1 MTVTQFLVAL
11 ALGAGAIALWINNRF
26 PGIAP
31 GRMVIAFVHVGIAMV
46 IGMALVPAID
56 AFVEASAAAHAGDRD
71 HVRRRVPGAR
81 LRVAHLDLGHPHR
94 AGRDAPVSLAQLRTR
109 PSQLYE

>member
-31 GRMVIAFVHVGIAMV
+31 GRIATAMIHVGVAMV
-46 IGMALVPAID
+46 IGVALVPAID
-56 AFVEASAAAHAGDRD
+56 AFVEASVSPLMRAILITFVVGLPALIYALLTSIWVILIAQ
-71 HVRRRVPGAR
+71 GAMR
-81 LRVAHLDLGHPHR
+81 GLR
-94 AGRDAPVSLAQLRTR
+94 
-109 PSQLYE
+109 

>member
-31 GRMVIAFVHVGIAMV
+31 ARMVVAFVHVGIAMV

-56 AFVEASAAAHAGDRD
+56 AFVEAS
-71 HVRRRVPGAR
+71 VSP
-81 LRVAHLDLGHPHR
+81 LTR
-94 AGRDAPVSLAQLRTR
+94 AIVITFVVGLPAPVYALLTSIWVILIAQGAMRR
-109 PSQLYE
+109 YR

>member
-26 PGIAP
+26 PGLAP
-31 GRMVIAFVHVGIAMV
+31 GRMVVAFIHVGIAMV

-56 AFVEASAAAHAGDRD
+56 AFVEASVSPLMRAIVITFLVGLPALIYALLTSIWIIFIAQSAMKM
-71 HVRRRVPGAR
+71 RR
-81 LRVAHLDLGHPHR
+81 
-94 AGRDAPVSLAQLRTR
+94 
-109 PSQLYE
+109 

>member
-26 PGIAP
+26 PGLAP
-31 GRMVIAFVHVGIAMV
+31 GRMVVAFIHVGIAMV

-56 AFVEASAAAHAGDRD
+56 AVVEASVSPLMRAIVITFLVGLPALIYALLTSIWIIVIAQSAMKM
-71 HVRRRVPGAR
+71 RR
-81 LRVAHLDLGHPHR
+81 
-94 AGRDAPVSLAQLRTR
+94 
-109 PSQLYE
+109 

>member
-31 GRMVIAFVHVGIAMV
+31 ARMVVAFVHVGIAMV

-56 AFVEASAAAHAGDRD
+56 GFVEASVSPLTRAIVITFVVGLPALVYALLTSIWVILIAQGAM
-71 HVRRRVPGAR
+71 RRYR
-81 LRVAHLDLGHPHR
+81 
-94 AGRDAPVSLAQLRTR
+94 
-109 PSQLYE
+109 

>member
-26 PGIAP
+26 PGLAP
-31 GRMVIAFVHVGIAMV
+31 GRMVVAFIHVGIAMV

-56 AFVEASAAAHAGDRD
+56 AFVEASVSPLMRAIVITFLVGLPALVYALLTSIWIIFIAQSAMKM
-71 HVRRRVPGAR
+71 RR
-81 LRVAHLDLGHPHR
+81 
-94 AGRDAPVSLAQLRTR
+94 
-109 PSQLYE
+109 